1 MWAGRDCSLPLCL
14 TFSPSEAVTL
24 LCSYPPGSRA
34 GLLGCLQ
41 PRCTLAHSS
50 STSARLLSGLLEHC
64 TRKQIPRKQ
73 TLSLGNWNAV
83 GSNKQTLCNEDLGL
97 CSCQQVQQVLH
108 IKSSLDLLA
117 PKREMP
123 QRSCHLRFHISPS
136 FPACHHPP
144 PLSLLLARMYFHP
157 LLISEEHIP
166 LLSNWNCQ
174 APNALCGKGR
184 WGAAASLQGSGN
196 PSPSAG
202 VSAAQLSR
210 SQSDMAPGQDAAL
223 EEHTWAVC
231 TPQATGNPLW
241 VIPPQTPGAGP
252 YLHGLLTLPQPTW
265 ESSPEQQDHCL
276 QRTLVHFNL
285 DTLLSLSLN
294 TAAVNDIYWRQHK
307 RWKSSFKCL
316 FSWWSCSLGCLCK
329 WNSMNQPNMAVSG
342 LQDHNTMPKYHLLL
356 PWALSWKVFSFCK
369 QLLVYFILRC
379 CTM

>member
-1 MWAGRDCSLPLCL
+1 M
-14 TFSPSEAVTL
+14 TL
-24 LCSYPPGSRA
+24 LCCYRPGSRA

-41 PRCTLAHSS
+41 PHCTLAHSS
-50 STSARLLSGLLEHC
+50 STSAGLLSGLLEHC

-123 QRSCHLRFHISPS
+123 QRSCHLSFHMVPP
-136 FPACHHPP
+136 FPASHHPP
-144 PLSLLLARMYFHP
+144 PLSLPLARMYFHP

-166 LLSNWNCQ
+166 LLSNWKCR
-174 APNALCGKGR
+174 APEHTHTVWEGVVGGSTC
-184 WGAAASLQGSGN
+184 LQGSGS

-210 SQSDMAPGQDAAL
+210 SQSDTVPGQDAAL

-231 TPQATGNPLW
+231 TPQAIGNPLW

-252 YLHGLLTLPQPTW
+252 YLQWLAHLTTANMGKLSWTAGSLLAKDTGSFQSRLWYTLVTFFKYSSSQWHLLKTAQKMKKFIQMFLLLVKLLTSMPLQMEFYESAQHGSEWIARPQHNAQIPSAPPMSFVL
-265 ESSPEQQDHCL
+265 ESL
-276 QRTLVHFNL
+276 
-285 DTLLSLSLN
+285 
-294 TAAVNDIYWRQHK
+294 
-307 RWKSSFKCL
+307 
-316 FSWWSCSLGCLCK
+316 
-329 WNSMNQPNMAVSG
+329 
-342 LQDHNTMPKYHLLL
+342 
-356 PWALSWKVFSFCK
+356 
-369 QLLVYFILRC
+369 
-379 CTM
+379 